1 MNPRGLVQRCQLRD
15 LSQIGIAEESEVS
28 LIFAKQC
35 GRCLLIC
42 LILGL
47 RLMAQTAGE
56 PGADESADGTPA
68 SVASGDHDRGKD
80 SQGILIDSKPDAC
93 DAFLASPHG
102 KRIVGALSVLSGL
115 MFLLTRRIVGC
126 GDEPKK
132 GDTVA
137 EYVAVIR
144 QEALLLLGYA
154 ALMLGTTYLVW
165 SIFSVHLSAR

>member
-1 MNPRGLVQRCQLRD
+1 M
-15 LSQIGIAEESEVS
+15 S
-28 LIFAKQC
+28 LISAKLC

-47 RLMAQTAGE
+47 RLMAQTASE
-56 PGADESADGTPA
+56 SGADESVDGTPA
-68 SVASGDHDRGKD
+68 SVASGNHDRGKD

-93 DAFLASPHG
+93 DAFLASSHG

-126 GDEPKK
+126 GDEPKN

-137 EYVAVIR
+137 KYVAMIR

-154 ALMLGTTYLVW
+154 ALMLGTAYLVW
-165 SIFSVHLSAR
+165 SSFPVHLSAR